1 MSMALLII
9 EETGMELKTK
19 EVFWKM
25 KKEED
30 KAERVLSI
38 YTRLIQGE
46 IINKEEESFKF
57 GVATRT
63 IQRNI
68 ADIQNFLRNQC
79 NETGEIQEVVFD
91 KKYGGYRLETKVQKQ
106 LTPGEL
112 LAVCKVL
119 LESRALVK
127 DEMFP
132 VIHKLL
138 FTCGAEHD
146 RKQIQEYIR
155 NEMHHYVE
163 LNHHKKLIQI
173 LWELEKAVKEQ
184 RYVEISYI
192 KLKKAQRVRRKVKP
206 VGIMFSEFYY
216 YLTAFIED
224 IDKEKEFQNPD
235 DLFPT
240 IYRVDRL
247 TEVKILEEH
256 FPVPYRERFEEG
268 EFRKRIQF
276 MYGGR
281 LKKIRFKYRG
291 NSLESVLDRLPTA
304 KVIRQEGEAVL
315 VQAEVFGDGVERWIK
330 TQGDDIYDLERV
342 ELT

>member
-1 MSMALLII
+1 
-9 EETGMELKTK
+9 
-19 EVFWKM
+19 M

-38 YTRLIQGE
+38 YTRLMQGQ
-46 IINKEEESFKF
+46 IINKEEESLKF

-63 IQRNI
+63 IQRHI
-68 ADIQNFLRNQC
+68 ADINHFLSGQC
-79 NETGEIQEVVFD
+79 NETGEIKEVIYD
-91 KKYGGYRLETKVQKQ
+91 AKAGGYRLETKVQNQ
-106 LTPGEL
+106 LVPEEL

-127 DEMFP
+127 EEMFP
-132 VIHKLL
+132 IINKLL
-138 FTCGAEHD
+138 SACGAEQD
-146 RKQIQEYIR
+146 RKRIKDYIG
-155 NEMHHYVE
+155 NEMIHYVE
-163 LNHHKKLIQI
+163 LHHHKKLVKI

-184 RYVEISYI
+184 CYVEICYK
-192 KLKKAQRVRRKVKP
+192 KLKNTQLVKRKVKP

-247 TEVKILEEH
+247 ADIKVLDEH
-256 FPVPYRERFEEG
+256 FPIPYRERFEEG

-281 LKKIRFKYRG
+281 LRKIRFKYKG
-291 NSLESVLDRLPTA
+291 SSLESILDRLPTA
-304 KVIRQEGEAVL
+304 KVIKEEGGEVL
-315 VQAEVFGDGVERWIK
+315 VQAEVFGDGVDRWIRS
-330 TQGDDIYDLERV
+330 QGSDIFGLESV
-342 ELT
+342 SLS